1 MLRLPPFTYYR
12 PQTLTEAIHLLAN
25 HEPETC
31 MLVAGGTDLY
41 PNMKR
46 QQFTPKT
53 LIGLRHLPELQ
64 QCTGTARQGFTL
76 GAGVSLAQVS
86 QQAAITKDY
95 PALATA
101 AALVSTPQLRNMGT
115 IGGNLCVDTR
125 CNYYNQTYWWR
136 QAIGF
141 CLKKDGATC
150 WVAPG
155 SSRCWAVSS
164 SDTAP
169 VLLAL
174 GAQVRLVGP
183 YGERVIPVQQ
193 LYQDDGMAY
202 LGKRHE
208 EILTDILLPP
218 AADLRMQYYKLRR
231 REAFD
236 FPILSVA
243 IALRLADNGACTEA
257 RVVLGAV
264 ASAPILATEAAA
276 VLVGQRL
283 TPEVI
288 EAAAAAAFKPA
299 KPLDNTDLLLSYRK
313 KMVRVHVARTL
324 RELVGLS
331 SRPIDAGVH
340 EGGTHL

>member
-1 MLRLPPFTYYR
+1 MTRLECALMRSPSRLRRSSRRLTGASAGRSHAWARSESRPLPFRRRARSHARKSGSRWCLRCTRGVREGYVMLRLPPFTYLV
-12 PQTLTEAIHLLAN
+12 PQSLPEAVAMLAEQ
-25 HEPETC
+25 EPADT

-46 QQFTPKT
+46 QQYEPKR
-53 LIGLRHLPELQ
+53 LIGLRQLRALQ
-64 QCTGTARQGFTL
+64 GLTGNARDGLTI
-76 GAGVSLAQVS
+76 GAGMTLTHLH
-86 QQAAITKDY
+86 QQRDIMTGY

-101 AALVSTPQLRNMGT
+101 ASLVSTPQLRNMGT

-193 LYQDDGMAY
+193 LYQDDGVAY

-208 EILTDILLPP
+208 EILTDIFIPP
-218 AADLRMQYYKLRR
+218 ATDLHMRYYKLRR
-231 REAFD
+231 RGAFD

-243 IALRLADNGACTEA
+243 IA
-257 RVVLGAV
+257 
-264 ASAPILATEAAA
+264 
-276 VLVGQRL
+276 
-283 TPEVI
+283 
-288 EAAAAAAFKPA
+288 
-299 KPLDNTDLLLSYRK
+299 
-313 KMVRVHVARTL
+313 
-324 RELVGLS
+324 
-331 SRPIDAGVH
+331 
-340 EGGTHL
+340 

>member
-1 MLRLPPFTYYR
+1 
-12 PQTLTEAIHLLAN
+12 
-25 HEPETC
+25 
-31 MLVAGGTDLY
+31 
-41 PNMKR
+41 
-46 QQFTPKT
+46 
-53 LIGLRHLPELQ
+53 
-64 QCTGTARQGFTL
+64 
-76 GAGVSLAQVS
+76 
-86 QQAAITKDY
+86 
-95 PALATA
+95 
-101 AALVSTPQLRNMGT
+101 MGT
-115 IGGNLCVDTR
+115 VGGNLCVDTR

-141 CLKKDGATC
+141 CLKKDGDTC

-155 SSRCWAVSS
+155 SARCWAVSS

-174 GAQVRLVGP
+174 EARVRLAGP
-183 YGERVIPVQQ
+183 RGERVIPVQQ

-202 LGKRHE
+202 LGKQPD

-218 AADLRMQYYKLRR
+218 AAGLRVRYYKLRR

-243 IALRLADNGACTEA
+243 VALRLADNGACTAA
-257 RVVLGAV
+257 RIVLGAV
-264 ASAPILATEAAA
+264 ASAPLLATDAAA
-276 VLVGQRL
+276 VLVGHPL

-288 EAAAAAAFKPA
+288 DAAAAAAFKPA

-324 RELVGLS
+324 RELVGLP
-331 SRPIDAGVH
+331 SRPVDAAVH
-340 EGGTHL
+340 EGGTRL